1 MNSSGTLMSKDVL
14 RRFFSD
20 INKKSDQVINV
31 ALALYFA
38 TGLVL
43 ATFYDTY
50 SIAIGVGTLCL
61 VSYYGTKAMLPNSDL
76 YRYVLAVVLGVFA
89 AQYIYQMHGMFEMHF
104 IFFVGSAL
112 LIAYQNW
119 KLQIPL
125 ILFIVVHHG
134 TFAYLQFTG
143 LKEVYFTQMEFM
155 DLSTFI
161 IHAAVATTIIFINGF
176 WAFLF
181 ERRTK
186 SDGQNRSQLE
196 HQLSNIKNNIQ
207 FADEISGGN
216 LDSQVKMDE
225 NDLLGKSLLQMRTNL
240 IDANRRERLEK
251 YVTQGVATIGEILRK
266 NTDNVD
272 RLADELIREIVKYTN
287 SNQGGMFLLETEEN
301 QDQYLRLASCYAY
314 DRKKFMDKKLGIG
327 ESLVGQ
333 CFLEK
338 DIILLTQ
345 VPKDYVK
352 ITSGLGLATPACV
365 LLIPVMANDQVTGV
379 IELASFEKYDES
391 AMEFLRKASE
401 AIATSIISAQ
411 TTEHIKTLLND
422 SQQRAEELRAQEEE
436 MRQNM
441 EELTA
446 TQEEMIRKSVET
458 ENRIKAINES
468 GIASIEFN
476 LDGTILEAN
485 QSFLDL
491 MGYTLGE
498 IQGRHHSIFTLPHYA
513 SKEEYRKFWEDLRNG
528 IPRPGEFHRVTKSGK
543 KIYIKGSYSILRDHH
558 GNPVRVMKLATD
570 ITSMMVQQEELNQ
583 NMKSLNV
590 IQGQVQN
597 NRAEMQSTLN
607 AINESLAVIEFNP
620 QGEVLYANT
629 NFLNLMG
636 YKLDEIIGKH
646 HRMFVGQTEQTSE
659 RYAKFWK
666 DLADGQTLK
675 GEFNRIHKKG
685 EIIRIRGNYSPI
697 KNHNDQVEKIIK
709 IAYEV
714 EEDIIPER
722 LRREMSAF

>member
-1 MNSSGTLMSKDVL
+1 
-14 RRFFSD
+14 
-20 INKKSDQVINV
+20 
-31 ALALYFA
+31 
-38 TGLVL
+38 
-43 ATFYDTY
+43 
-50 SIAIGVGTLCL
+50 
-61 VSYYGTKAMLPNSDL
+61 
-76 YRYVLAVVLGVFA
+76 
-89 AQYIYQMHGMFEMHF
+89 
-104 IFFVGSAL
+104 
-112 LIAYQNW
+112 
-119 KLQIPL
+119 
-125 ILFIVVHHG
+125 
-134 TFAYLQFTG
+134 
-143 LKEVYFTQMEFM
+143 
-155 DLSTFI
+155 
-161 IHAAVATTIIFINGF
+161 
-176 WAFLF
+176 
-181 ERRTK
+181 
-186 SDGQNRSQLE
+186 
-196 HQLSNIKNNIQ
+196 
-207 FADEISGGN
+207 
-216 LDSQVKMDE
+216 
-225 NDLLGKSLLQMRTNL
+225 
-240 IDANRRERLEK
+240 
-251 YVTQGVATIGEILRK
+251 
-266 NTDNVD
+266 
-272 RLADELIREIVKYTN
+272 
-287 SNQGGMFLLETEEN
+287 
-301 QDQYLRLASCYAY
+301 
-314 DRKKFMDKKLGIG
+314 MDKKLGIG

-365 LLIPVMANDQVTGV
+365 LLIPIMANDQVTGV
-379 IELASFEKYDES
+379 IELASFEKYDEGT
-391 AMEFLRKASE
+391 MEFLRKASE

-446 TQEEMIRKSVET
+446 TQEEMARKSAET
-458 ENRIKAINES
+458 ENRVKAINES
-468 GIASIEFN
+468 GIASIEFS

-485 QSFLDL
+485 QPFLDL
-491 MGYTLGE
+491 MGYTLSE
-498 IQGRHHSIFTLPHYA
+498 IQGRHHSIFTLPHHA
-513 SKEEYRKFWEDLRNG
+513 STEEYRKFWEDLSRG

-543 KIYIKGSYSILRDHH
+543 KIYIKGAYSIIRDQHN
-558 GNPVRVMKLATD
+558 NPVRVMKLATD
-570 ITSMMVQQEELNQ
+570 ITSMMTQQEELGE
-583 NMKSLNV
+583 NMKSLSV
-590 IQGQVQN
+590 IQDQVQN

-646 HRMFVGQTEQTSE
+646 HRMFVGQTEQISE

>member
-1 MNSSGTLMSKDVL
+1 MNASGPRMSKDVVQ
-14 RRFFSD
+14 RFFTD
-20 INKKSDQVINV
+20 INRKSDQVINV
-31 ALALYFA
+31 ALAMYFA

-50 SIAIGVGTLCL
+50 AIAIVVGALSL
-61 VSYYGTKAMLPNSDL
+61 ASYYGTKALLPHSAL
-76 YRYVLAVVLGVFA
+76 YRYVLAVVFGVFA

-104 IFFVGSAL
+104 LFFVGSAL

-119 KLQIPL
+119 RLQLPL
-125 ILFIVVHHG
+125 IIFIVVHHG
-134 TFAYLQFTG
+134 SFAYLQYTG
-143 LKEVYFTQMEFM
+143 LKEIYFTQMEYM
-155 DLSTFI
+155 DLTTFI
-161 IHAAVATTIIFINGF
+161 VHAAVATTIIFINGF
-176 WAFLF
+176 WAYLF

-186 SDGQNRSQLE
+186 RDGQTRSELE
-196 HQLSNIKNNIQ
+196 HQLRNIDNNIR
-207 FADEISGGN
+207 FADEIANGN
-216 LDSQVKMDE
+216 LDSQIAMDE
-225 NDLLGKSLLQMRTNL
+225 NDMLGRSLLQMRRNL
-240 IDANRRERLEK
+240 VEANRREHQDK
-251 YVTQGVATIGEILRK
+251 YITHGVANIGEILRK
-266 NTDNVD
+266 NSDNVD
-272 RLADELIREIVKYTN
+272 KLADELICEIVKYTN
-287 SNQGGMFLLETEEN
+287 SNQGGIFLLQTEEN
-301 QDQYLRLASCYAY
+301 EDQHLRLASCYAY
-314 DRKKFMDKKLGIG
+314 DRKKFIDKKIGIG

-365 LLIPVMANDQVTGV
+365 LLIPIMANDQVTGV
-379 IELASFEKYDES
+379 IELASFENYDES

-411 TTEHIKTLLND
+411 TTEHIKMLLND

-446 TQEEMIRKSVET
+446 TQEEMARKSAET
-458 ENRIKAINES
+458 ENRIKALNES
-468 GIASIEFN
+468 GIACIEFD
-476 LDGTILEAN
+476 LDGTIIEAN
-485 QSFLDL
+485 QPFLNL

-513 SKEEYRKFWEDLRNG
+513 QTDEYKQFWKDLSNG

-543 KIYIKGSYSILRDHH
+543 RIYIKGSYSIIRDHH
-558 GNPVRVMKLATD
+558 GSPVRIMKLATD
-570 ITSMMVQQEELNQ
+570 ITSMLMQQEELNE

-590 IQGQVQN
+590 IQDQVQN
-597 NRAEMQSTLN
+597 NRAEMQSTVN
-607 AINESLAVIEFNP
+607 AINESLAVIEFTP

-636 YKLDEIIGKH
+636 YGLDEIIGKH
-646 HRMFVGQTEQTSE
+646 HSMFVSPNEKTSE
-659 RYAKFWK
+659 RYVKLWK

-675 GEFNRIHKKG
+675 GEFNRFNKKG
-685 EIIRIRGNYSPI
+685 ETIRIRGNYSPI
-697 KNHNDQVEKIIK
+697 KDHNGQVHKIIK

-714 EEDIIPER
+714 EEDIIPEH
-722 LRREMSAF
+722 LRQEMSAL